1 MARLSTMQ
9 QNQDITELARGRRHS
24 LAGEFWGFLNQTKK
38 WWLLPIVLVILG
50 LGALVF
56 LSGSGAAP
64 FIYTLF

>member
-1 MARLSTMQ
+1 MHS
-9 QNQDITELARGRRHS
+9 NDDIAQLVRQSRHG
-24 LAGEFWGFLNQTKK
+24 LVAEFWGFLGQTKK
-38 WWLLPIVLVILG
+38 WWLLPILLVILG